1 MRIRVEHGEFDENEV
16 VLRCKELDDEM
27 LEVLALLRERTAKL
41 AAYKDGETHMLQPA
55 DIFYAEA
62 VEGKTFVYTLDMVLE
77 AAQSLAQL
85 EDRHGEAGLLRI
97 GKSQLVNLYH
107 VAKLRSMPNSRIEIT
122 LNNNERLIVSRHYI
136 QNLKDKLGM
145 LE

>member
-1 MRIRVEHGEFDENEV
+1 MKIRVEHGDFEENEV
-16 VLRCKELDDEM
+16 VLRCRELDDEM

-41 AAYKDGETHMLQPA
+41 AAHKDGETHMLQPA

-62 VEGKTFVYTLDMVLE
+62 VEGKTFVYTLDMVLKT
-77 AAQSLAQL
+77 AQSLAQL
-85 EDRHGEAGLLRI
+85 EEHHSEAGLLRI

-122 LNNNERLIVSRHYI
+122 LNNGEKLIVSRHYI
-136 QNLKDKLGM
+136 QNLKEKLGM